1 MGATPSPLDVPLEL
15 MDSWK
20 GTAEQANFESRRV
33 ASGISQN
40 LLGYRQSA
48 QVPRSADGR
57 STPRKPTPSPL
68 QVSEAATAA
77 TVGET
82 HSNIRSPKSPTAFQS
97 NSLSESSPRSP
108 RPDLA
113 ANLEQPKSPPE
124 RLNEL
129 LASENV
135 TTNGDTSG
143 IENRASRA
151 TIAAPS
157 KAQSYSQLRNV
168 SSPFPQLRPLGN
180 SSPPSPRST
189 ASPPLGEALAPL
201 EVRPMPRTSSIDS
214 AISKHSHKTSLDT
227 SSASDISDLIE
238 TAGSPEAV
246 IQHLL
251 KEKQSSAVQNAQLWK
266 IVDKQRSLV
275 LGLNQDLEKALRD
288 KEKYRK
294 ELKGHLDKVP
304 PIPSMTHKAPM
315 PRPRD
320 ASHSPAPSEASADL
334 PIQRQSLVYAI
345 PRDSEGGESPTGTLI
360 DGKDQNQDR
369 DQNQKQSLSSTPAVS
384 EEADDWV
391 RSKPRAGGSNHSHKA
406 TSSSDLGVLGPVK
419 AAHVVTPVQTN
430 DLEPSAQKDTPNSPT
445 PISQAV
451 RPVVSPTNSFTAKRS
466 QPFFAKAFNG
476 PTLALIESTP
486 PGNDIERTT
495 PPRKPPPA
503 PLHLG
508 QPKPDEPAQHH
519 FRSDDHSGSDYDEN
533 MEVDELP
540 ALDRGRKKTREADD
554 KEREAAMLKEKQ
566 DRSRSKKEKGSKPPA
581 DVAKPVAR
589 ENVNPAQRHG
599 TPIPASIKTISREP
613 TATGT
618 TEYLSPPASLA
629 GVLSPSG
636 GLKGPITTERLMTLK
651 PMSPGLPLSPRP
663 NHRPMNPPTP
673 RMPRDVVGTSLG
685 SPPMSP
691 RNAFSGLPLSPRVSR
706 QPIPLPPNTSMSLAS
721 PKPANFESRNDSNGP
736 TRVPSSP
743 VKNSLSCLQT
753 HVAPEAEEASKHR
766 GIFKGFM
773 SDAYPELLIPP
784 NALPS
789 IIVKVVSSRLKPSR
803 HSLVLKGTDEEPVF
817 TLGISARSDC
827 QELWQVERPIQSL
840 LQLDQQLRQSTTFNA
855 KLPDRSLFTG
865 HAPAKIDGRRVALE
879 QYFENILDTQMDE
892 KAALALCYYLSTQ
905 AAEPTFGEA
914 NSFASAPHPG
924 SPVTQ
929 GIEGRLLKE
938 GYLTKKGKNFGGW
951 KARFFV
957 LEEPVLR
964 YYETPGG
971 SVLGTI
977 KLQSAHIGKQSS
989 SKPSYSPSRGPD
1001 DNDGH
1006 YRHAFLIRE
1015 PKRKDKDS
1023 FMDHVLCAESD
1034 AERDSWVAAL
1044 LHYVDGPEMDGKSR
1058 PPLFN
1063 SDSGS
1068 SRVVVPS
1075 KKSSLKTDVI
1085 SSDSPNSEKFDSLQ
1099 AVPYEDTKPAQA
1111 PHVLI
1116 TPDPLATESPSP
1128 TTSSSQ
1134 PSVKTHTSQS
1144 KAISAPSNG
1153 AKINDVGAWGNKPMA
1168 VPVGTQREHKKRS
1181 IWGFRD
1187 KNGPD
1192 LGLNHP
1198 NDSNLSL
1205 TQQQY
1210 QEQITNVKAAFGAPL
1225 ADAVEYCG
1233 PRGIDV
1239 CLPAVVY
1246 RCLEYLESKDAPS
1259 EEGIFRMS
1267 GSNVVIKGLKKR
1279 FNAEGDFDFLG
1290 PDEPYFD
1297 VHAVASLLKLYLR
1310 ELPQPVLT
1318 RDLHLEFI
1326 AVLDLT
1332 EKPKKIAAYNV
1343 LVHRLPK
1350 PNFTLL
1356 RALSAFLINIINNSE
1371 INKMTM
1377 RNVGIVFSP
1386 TLNIPTPVLSMFLT
1400 EFDAVFREKIEA
1412 ANVPS
1417 LEVTTSEPLTPEDI
1431 RSPRRQMFS
1440 DIPTPSYTQDT
1451 FSASN
1456 SQLSHPYEQA
1466 PNSHTMDPG
1475 DTGFIPLQP
1484 AYEISTSHVQQG
1496 SVTVP
1501 GPEYAVAR
1509 PRNLPAG
1516 GAAKA
1521 RRRESSM
1528 LLMSP
1533 GQRKSSL
1540 PVMSG
1545 DNEMLH
1551 EENAFD

>member
-1 MGATPSPLDVPLEL
+1 M
-15 MDSWK
+15 MDSGT
-20 GTAEQANFESRRV
+20 GTAEQTSSESQRP
-33 ASGISQN
+33 ASGIAHDF
-40 LLGYRQSA
+40 LGYRQNA
-48 QVPRSADGR
+48 QVPRSGDGR

-68 QVSEAATAA
+68 QVSETATAA
-77 TVGET
+77 TIDGT
-82 HSNIRSPKSPTAFQS
+82 HSNTESPKFPSGFQKSGLSQSSP
-97 NSLSESSPRSP
+97 SSPRPS
-108 RPDLA
+108 LA
-113 ANLEQPKSPPE
+113 ANLDQPKSPRE
-124 RLNEL
+124 RVAEV
-129 LASENV
+129 LALESI
-135 TTNGDTSG
+135 TTNGDTRG
-143 IENRASRA
+143 LEDRAFRTTTAS
-151 TIAAPS
+151 PS

-168 SSPFPQLRPLGN
+168 SSPLPETRSFGN

-189 ASPPLGEALAPL
+189 ASPLMGETAARPA
-201 EVRPMPRTSSIDS
+201 VRPMPRTSSIDS
-214 AISKHSHKTSLDT
+214 AISKHSHKASLDT
-227 SSASDISDLIE
+227 SRASDISDLIQ

-251 KEKQSSAVQNAQLWK
+251 KENQHSAIQNAQLWK
-266 IVDKQRSLV
+266 LVDKQRSLV
-275 LGLNQDLEKALRD
+275 LGLNQDLENALKD
-288 KEKYRK
+288 KDKYRK
-294 ELKGHLDKVP
+294 KLKEHLDTIP
-304 PIPSMTHKAPM
+304 PIPSMTHKVPM

-320 ASHSPAPSEASADL
+320 PSHSPTPSEASADL
-334 PIQRQSLVYAI
+334 PIQRQSLEYTML
-345 PRDSEGGESPTGTLI
+345 RDPEVNGSANGALT
-360 DGKDQNQDR
+360 DRQDQDQD
-369 DQNQKQSLSSTPAVS
+369 QKQDQKEPSNFMPAVS
-384 EEADDWV
+384 EETDGWV

-419 AAHVVTPVQTN
+419 AAPVVTDIETN
-430 DLEPSAQKDTPNSPT
+430 GLEPSAQKDTPEGMTQSS
-445 PISQAV
+445 SQVV
-451 RPVVSPTNSFTAKRS
+451 RPVESPTTSFTAKRS
-466 QPFFAKAFNG
+466 QPFFANTFTG
-476 PTLALIESTP
+476 PTLAFIESTP
-486 PGNDIERTT
+486 PGNDIERMT
-495 PPRKPPPA
+495 PPRKAPPA

-508 QPKPDEPAQHH
+508 QPKLEEPAYLPQGLG
-519 FRSDDHSGSDYDEN
+519 DHSGSDYDEKI
-533 MEVDELP
+533 EVDELP
-540 ALDRGRKKTREADD
+540 VLDRGRKKTREADD
-554 KEREAAMLKEKQ
+554 RERVTAMLKEKQ

-581 DVAKPVAR
+581 DIAKSMVKEEGDMAQSPESLVPV
-589 ENVNPAQRHG
+589 
-599 TPIPASIKTISREP
+599 SIKAFSGEP

-618 TEYLSPPASLA
+618 FEFLSQPASLA
-629 GVLSPSG
+629 DVLNPPRG
-636 GLKGPITTERLMTLK
+636 RKEPVTTERLMIMK

-685 SPPMSP
+685 SPPLSP
-691 RNAFSGLPLSPRVSR
+691 RNAFPGLPLSPRVSKH
-706 QPIPLPPNTSMSLAS
+706 PVLHPLNTPMSLAS
-721 PKPANFESRNDSNGP
+721 QKPANTESRNDSNEP
-736 TRVPSSP
+736 TQVPSSP
-743 VKNSLSCLQT
+743 VKNSSSYSQT
-753 HVAPEAEEASKHR
+753 HLALEPAEASKQR
-766 GIFKGFM
+766 GVFKGFV

-803 HSLVLKGTDEEPVF
+803 HSLVLKGNDEEPVF
-817 TLGISARSDC
+817 TLGISSRSHF

-865 HAPAKIDGRRVALE
+865 HAPAKIDARRVALE

-892 KAALALCYYLSTQ
+892 KSALALCYYLSTQ
-905 AAEPTFGEA
+905 ASEPTLEEA
-914 NSFASAPHPG
+914 NGSISAPHPG

-929 GIEGRLLKE
+929 GPEGRFLKE

-977 KLQSAHIGKQSS
+977 KLQSAHIGKQSP
-989 SKPSYSPSRGPD
+989 SKASHSPSRGPD

-1044 LHYVDGPEMDGKSR
+1044 LHYVDGSETDGKSR

-1063 SDSGS
+1063 NDSGS
-1068 SRVVVPS
+1068 SRVVVPL
-1075 KKSSLKTDVI
+1075 KKNSLKTDVI
-1085 SSDSPNSEKFDSLQ
+1085 DSNSPNSEKFDSLQ
-1099 AVPYEDTKPAQA
+1099 AIPYEDTKPAQA

-1116 TPDPLATESPSP
+1116 TPDPLPTESPSP
-1128 TTSSSQ
+1128 TTSNSQ
-1134 PSVKTHTSQS
+1134 PSVKSYSSQS

-1187 KNGPD
+1187 KNAPD

-1225 ADAVEYCG
+1225 ADAVEYCS

-1267 GSNVVIKGLKKR
+1267 GSNVVIKSLKKR

-1326 AVLDLT
+1326 AVLG
-1332 EKPKKIAAYNV
+1332 KKHLPQIA
-1343 LVHRLPK
+1343 
-1350 PNFTLL
+1350 
-1356 RALSAFLINIINNSE
+1356 
-1371 INKMTM
+1371 
-1377 RNVGIVFSP
+1377 
-1386 TLNIPTPVLSMFLT
+1386 
-1400 EFDAVFREKIEA
+1400 
-1412 ANVPS
+1412 
-1417 LEVTTSEPLTPEDI
+1417 
-1431 RSPRRQMFS
+1431 
-1440 DIPTPSYTQDT
+1440 
-1451 FSASN
+1451 
-1456 SQLSHPYEQA
+1456 
-1466 PNSHTMDPG
+1466 
-1475 DTGFIPLQP
+1475 
-1484 AYEISTSHVQQG
+1484 
-1496 SVTVP
+1496 
-1501 GPEYAVAR
+1501 
-1509 PRNLPAG
+1509 
-1516 GAAKA
+1516 
-1521 RRRESSM
+1521 
-1528 LLMSP
+1528 
-1533 GQRKSSL
+1533 
-1540 PVMSG
+1540 
-1545 DNEMLH
+1545 
-1551 EENAFD
+1551 